1 MSIEDQSVN
10 FVENHMK
17 TSFNEIMSSRMI
29 KDMYWIETDIGARCV
44 ARMFEPNNREEK
56 LIVLFPPF
64 VPTE

>member
-1 MSIEDQSVN
+1 MDIGEQSVK
-10 FVENHMK
+10 FVEK
-17 TSFNEIMSSRMI
+17 EIDKNYKQIMEKYI
-29 KDMYWIETDIGARCV
+29 VKDMYWIETDIGARCV